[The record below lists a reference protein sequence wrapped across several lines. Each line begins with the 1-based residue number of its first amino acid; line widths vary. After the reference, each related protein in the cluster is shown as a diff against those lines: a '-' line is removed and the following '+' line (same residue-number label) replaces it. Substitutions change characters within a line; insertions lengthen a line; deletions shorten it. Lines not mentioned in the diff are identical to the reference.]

1 MNSGEALPMISGGT
15 SWYFVGYRVWTWYIQ
30 TITNMN
36 RSVLVLK
43 VIAQQSS
50 LHACP
55 FHKLL
60 FPRPL
65 VWSDIWYMHV
75 SVNFELEIRRDII
88 LCETYLKAYTETSSA
103 SSSAQKRSRLNEAA
117 KTACDLLDKKKL
129 LINVH
134 DTHPSLCISS
144 ISNFHAQTFLEIF
157 CTMFSPPAG
166 WPFCWG
172 LYMSM
177 APPITEMS
185 EKASDQ
191 IFLKLSA
198 SFWILTLP
206 WRLWAFA
213 RKGF

>member
-1 MNSGEALPMISGGT
+1 MSIPQIAVPKATGLVRYMI
-15 SWYFVGYRVWTWYIQ
+15 
-30 TITNMN
+30 
-36 RSVLVLK
+36 
-43 VIAQQSS
+43 
-50 LHACP
+50 HACICQLWTGNTQRHYSLWDV
-55 FHKLL
+55 FKSIY
-60 FPRPL
+60 RDL
-65 VWSDIWYMHV
+65 VCW
-75 SVNFELEIRRDII
+75 
-88 LCETYLKAYTETSSA
+88 LCA

-117 KTACDLLDKKKL
+117 KTACDLLDRKKP